1 MLLSQ
6 NAPAVGH
13 WRGILKKNLLLF
25 QSSILRDRGHGRTAD
40 PAQVNIKGFI
50 SWLVSAVNKHCC
62 VLCAQR
68 LPDVRTDSEE
78 RRGHLLELNI
88 HTIGCFTAAD
98 TSENNESPASQDLGE
113 TIE

>member
-13 WRGILKKNLLLF
+13 WRGILKKPLLLF

-62 VLCAQR
+62 VLSVF
-68 LPDVRTDSEE
+68 LM
-78 RRGHLLELNI
+78 
-88 HTIGCFTAAD
+88 
-98 TSENNESPASQDLGE
+98 LGQIVKKGE
-113 TIE
+113 AISWS